1 MRNVQTKLTNSEY
14 EKLKEIASRK
24 GITIYQLLREII
36 QEYLAKESDDVSDM
50 PIEVRLRK
58 LELQHR
64 ESWEEINRKLEQL
77 EREYQQL
84 KKQLEELLEMN
95 KQGLT
100 TWIKRR

>member
-36 QEYLAKESDDVSDM
+36 QEYLAKESDDVSDL

-58 LELQHR
+58 LELQHQKTR
-64 ESWEEINRKLEQL
+64 EELEEIARKYE
-77 EREYQQL
+77 QL
-84 KKQLEELLEMN
+84 KKQLEELLEKAN
-95 KQGLT
+95 KQGISAWLQP
-100 TWIKRR
+100 KRR